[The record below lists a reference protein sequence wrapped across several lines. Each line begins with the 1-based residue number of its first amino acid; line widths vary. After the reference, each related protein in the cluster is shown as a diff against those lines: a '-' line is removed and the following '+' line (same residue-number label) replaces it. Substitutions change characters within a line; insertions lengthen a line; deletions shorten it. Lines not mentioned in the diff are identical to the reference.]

1 MEHKIECEPLFRDS
15 KIRLCINEINIWK
28 LKMYHVKIYV
38 FPEAGSSDH
47 LDDHWDFIKDLS
59 Q

>member
-1 MEHKIECEPLFRDS
+1 MEHKIECEPLFRGS

-28 LKMYHVKIYV
+28 LKMCHVKIYV
-38 FPEAGSSDH
+38 FPEADSSDH
-47 LDDHWDFIKDLS
+47 LYDHWDFIKDLS